1 MRWKLKI
8 IFLAIAF
15 AFGLCL
21 AMTIPADSWLSWQ
34 IGTMK
39 SELWAASQRLEPDFQ
54 SKKIATLVEDRTLTS
69 SIFPHQKDTDDMSN
83 NDFFPLGWY
92 DSVDNLNVP
101 SEVATE
107 GIDMIVPYTGESNLT
122 KVKAYLDR
130 AAAAGIKVMVEIP
143 RLEVRR
149 DHRWVIVELVKALKN
164 HPAVYGW
171 YLFDEPEFMQI
182 SPALLKRVYNAI
194 KTEDPNH
201 TVAIAFGRLERV
213 EPYLQALDTLVYFRY
228 PCHYNSPEFCG
239 FEDGSFKS
247 LAARAAAIA
256 RKRGNFWMALQGY
269 GEGKDGKPT
278 KFNRRLPTLKEER
291 YMIYSAVLAP
301 ANGLLFWT
309 HYRSQQQ
316 WIDGVLT
323 PLVRELREYL
333 PAITNRDTVVPKV
346 VSDASIETRLFR
358 YPQTGDL
365 LLVAINNS
373 PQSFIANMALQP
385 QVRVNS
391 AQVKAENREIAIEEG
406 KLSDAFEPFAV
417 HVYQLQS
424 DYSSDYFAD

>member
-1 MRWKLKI
+1 MRLKLRI
-8 IFLAIAF
+8 ISCAIAF
-15 AFGLCL
+15 AFSLCL
-21 AMTIPADSWLSWQ
+21 AITSLPTDSWLSWR
-34 IGTMK
+34 IGTIK
-39 SELWAASQRLEPDFQ
+39 SELWAASQRFDPDFE
-54 SKKIATLVEDRTLTS
+54 SEKIATGVEPTLMS
-69 SIFPHQKDTDDMSN
+69 SIFPNRNGTDESMEN

-92 DSVDNLNVP
+92 DSVGNLDTP
-101 SEVATE
+101 AQIATE
-107 GIDMIVPYTGESNLT
+107 GIDFIVPYTGKSDAT

-130 AAAAGIKVMVEIP
+130 AAAVGIKVMVEIP

-149 DHRWVIVELVKALKN
+149 DHRWLITHQFVKALKN

-171 YLFDEPEFMQI
+171 YLYDEPEFTQI
-182 SPALLKRVYNAI
+182 SPALLKRVYDAI

-213 EPYLQALDTLVYFRY
+213 KPYLQALDTLIYFRY
-228 PCHYNSPEFCG
+228 PCYYDSPEFCG
-239 FEDGSFKS
+239 FEDGSFKD
-247 LAARAAAIA
+247 LAAEAAAFA
-256 RKRGNFWMALQGY
+256 QRGNFWMALQGY
-269 GEGKDGKPT
+269 GEDKYGKT
-278 KFNRRLPTLKEER
+278 QNNRRLPSLEEER

-323 PLVRELREYL
+323 PLIEELREYL
-333 PAITNRDTVVPKV
+333 PAITNRNSVVPKA
-346 VSDASIETRLFR
+346 VSDARVKTKLFR

-373 PQSFIANMALQP
+373 GQSFTTEMVLQP
-385 QVRVNS
+385 RVRVNS
-391 AQVKAENREIAIEEG
+391 AQVKAENRAIAIKEG
-406 KLSDAFEPFAV
+406 KLTDVFEPFAV

-424 DYSSDYFAD
+424 D